1 MNMKRSVQEL
11 KEELQKIKSITPW
24 EEVEVNRIYHI
35 SPIISLERRDVMIL
49 TKTADEATYR
59 RVDGDDEKEGKMH
72 RTSVFAR
79 FLVKRKK
86 F

>member
-1 MNMKRSVQEL
+1 MKRSVQEL
-11 KEELQKIKSITPW
+11 KTELQKIKSITPW
-24 EEVEVNRIYHI
+24 EEIEVNRIYHI
-35 SPIISLERRDVMIL
+35 APIISLERRDVLI
-49 TKTADEATYR
+49 TSKGTDEATYK
-59 RVDGDDEKEGKMH
+59 RVDTDDEKEGKMH

>member
-1 MNMKRSVQEL
+1 MAKRSIQEL

-24 EEVEVNRIYHI
+24 EDIEVNHIYHI
-35 SPIISLERRDVMIL
+35 APIISLERRDVLIL

-59 RVDGDDEKEGKMH
+59 RVDGDDDKEGKMH

-79 FLVKRKK
+79 FMIKRKS

>member
-1 MNMKRSVQEL
+1 MAKRSVQEL

-24 EEVEVNRIYHI
+24 EDVEVNRIYHI
-35 SPIISLERRDVMIL
+35 SPIISLERRDIII
-49 TKTADEATYR
+49 TSKGENEATYK
-59 RVDGDDEKEGKMH
+59 RVDNDDEKEGKMH

-79 FLVKRKK
+79 FLIKRKA

>member
-1 MNMKRSVQEL
+1 MKRSVQEL

-24 EEVEVNRIYHI
+24 EDIQVNRIYHI
-35 SPIISLERRDVMIL
+35 SPIISLERRDIII
-49 TKTADEATYR
+49 TGKTADEATYR
-59 RVDGDDEKEGKMH
+59 RVDNNDDKEGKMH

-79 FLVKRKK
+79 VLIMRKK

>member
-1 MNMKRSVQEL
+1 MKRSIQEL

-35 SPIISLERRDVMIL
+35 PPIISLERREVMIV
-49 TKTADEATYR
+49 TKTPDEATYR
-59 RVDGDDEKEGKMH
+59 RVDGEDEKEGKMH

-79 FLVKRKK
+79 FLIKRKK

>member
-1 MNMKRSVQEL
+1 MAKRSIQEL

-24 EEVEVNRIYHI
+24 EDIEVNHIYHI
-35 SPIISLERRDVMIL
+35 APIISLERRDVLIL
-49 TKTADEATYR
+49 SKTADEATYK
-59 RVDGDDEKEGKMH
+59 RVDGNDDKEGKMH

-79 FLVKRKK
+79 FMIKRKS

>member
-1 MNMKRSVQEL
+1 MAKRSIQEL

-24 EEVEVNRIYHI
+24 EDIQVNHIYHI
-35 SPIISLERRDVMIL
+35 APIITLERRDVLIL
-49 TKTADEATYR
+49 SKTADEATYK
-59 RVDGDDEKEGKMH
+59 RVDSNDDKEGKMH

-79 FLVKRKK
+79 FMIKRKS

>member
-1 MNMKRSVQEL
+1 MGKRSIQEL

-49 TKTADEATYR
+49 SKTGDEATYK
-59 RVDGDDEKEGKMH
+59 RVDCNDEKEGKMH

-79 FLVKRKK
+79 FLIKRKG

>member
-1 MNMKRSVQEL
+1 MAKRSIQEL

-24 EEVEVNRIYHI
+24 EDIEVNHIYHI
-35 SPIISLERRDVMIL
+35 APIITLERRDVLIL
-49 TKTADEATYR
+49 SKTADEATYK
-59 RVDGDDEKEGKMH
+59 RVDGSDDKEGKMH

-79 FLVKRKK
+79 FMIKRKS

>member
-1 MNMKRSVQEL
+1 MAKRSVQEL

-24 EEVEVNRIYHI
+24 EDVEVNRIYHI
-35 SPIISLERRDVMIL
+35 SPIISLERRDIII
-49 TKTADEATYR
+49 TSKGENEAPYK
-59 RVDGDDEKEGKMH
+59 RVDNDDEKEGKMH

-79 FLVKRKK
+79 FLIKRKA

>member
-1 MNMKRSVQEL
+1 MAKRSIQEL

-24 EEVEVNRIYHI
+24 EDIEVNHIYHI
-35 SPIISLERRDVMIL
+35 APIITLERRDVLIL
-49 TKTADEATYR
+49 SKTADEATYK
-59 RVDGDDEKEGKMH
+59 RVDSNDDKEGKMH

-79 FLVKRKK
+79 FMIKRKS

>member
-1 MNMKRSVQEL
+1 MAKRSIQEL

-49 TKTADEATYR
+49 SKTGDEATYK
-59 RVDGDDEKEGKMH
+59 RVDGDDDKEGKMH
-72 RTSVFAR
+72 KTSVFAR
-79 FLVKRKK
+79 FLIKRKS

>member
-1 MNMKRSVQEL
+1 MKRSVQEL

-35 SPIISLERRDVMIL
+35 PPIISLERREVMIL
-49 TKTADEATYR
+49 TKTDTEATYK
-59 RVDGDDEKEGKMH
+59 RVDKEEEKEGKMH
-72 RTSVFAR
+72 KTSVFAR
-79 FLVKRKK
+79 FLIRRKK

>member
-1 MNMKRSVQEL
+1 MKRSVQEL

-24 EEVEVNRIYHI
+24 EEIEVARIYHI
-35 SPIISLERRDVMIL
+35 APIISLERRDVLIL
-49 TKTADEATYR
+49 TKTADEATYK
-59 RVDGDDEKEGKMH
+59 RVDTDDEKEGKMH

-79 FLVKRKK
+79 FLVKKKK